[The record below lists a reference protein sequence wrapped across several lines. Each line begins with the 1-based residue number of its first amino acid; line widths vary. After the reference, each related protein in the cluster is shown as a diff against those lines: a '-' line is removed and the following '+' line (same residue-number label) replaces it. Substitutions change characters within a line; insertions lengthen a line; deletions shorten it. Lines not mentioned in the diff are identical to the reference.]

1 MTSDNIVN
9 ATIVLEFDNGESAI
23 TGTKNKAV
31 IDVCCSLLKFKKMPK
46 EYFETLSLSELD
58 LEDKKDESRH

>member
-9 ATIVLEFDNGESAI
+9 ATIVLEFDNGEYAI

-31 IDVCCSLLKFKKMPK
+31 IDVCCSLLEFKRMPK
-46 EYFETLSLSELD
+46 EYFRNYSLAELD
-58 LEDKKDESRH
+58 IEGGEE